1 MTVETKH
8 KLPAVKNYSSKA
20 HEKRRNKFG
29 SSAKERI
36 SAAALIETVRYC
48 EKHQDNPLAALALG
62 SLLFGRTSTQLL
74 SAEQRIELTGAG
86 VAKLHGTWNI
96 ARTPILANPDMSVI
110 PVEKPGYV
118 LIPEHIAAPILE
130 LKNQVVNSDDCKSD
144 FKSFLA
150 GIRPSTSERVTP
162 ETLSKVLNFQKHQF
176 NLSSFDVSFI
186 ADEEKHVLSQNSY
199 ACFKA
204 VNLFTRHS
212 DYMAQFV
219 DVSLIRKF
227 IENDVPADFRFG
239 SPRVLTRDSVAT
251 FFKCIKEELKGAML
265 NRVDYERIHH
275 WYSVYVINILQLAT
289 LHRPYNNIF
298 RTLSEFDL
306 VSKTAEIL
314 DKPEIHT
321 RILPLGER
329 ALSEIQEYVSYLE
342 ALQEQVRFDS
352 PLVAAELK
360 KSLDGKAN
368 LFREWNREELLEGF
382 SSLPAVF
389 QGDTKNGSNW
399 CRHFM
404 ISELID
410 RGVNREAVNMFSGHR
425 LRSEHA
431 HEQTKSATF
440 DDLRSVAEEL
450 DAIIADYVPMSVTG
464 MATYVRGVSL

>member
-8 KLPAVKNYSSKA
+8 KLPPVKNYSSKA
-20 HEKRRNKFG
+20 HERRRNKHG

-36 SAAALIETVRYC
+36 STATLNETVRHC
-48 EKHQDNPLAALALG
+48 EKHRDNPLAALALG
-62 SLLFGRTSTQLL
+62 SLLSGRTSTQLL

-86 VAKLHGTWNI
+86 VAKVHGTWNI
-96 ARTPILANPDMSVI
+96 ARTPILVNPGMSVV

-118 LIPEHIAAPILE
+118 LMPECIAAPILE
-130 LKNQVVNSDDCKSD
+130 LKQQGVNSDDCKSD
-144 FKSFLA
+144 LNSFLA
-150 GIRPSTSERVTP
+150 GIRPSTQERVTP
-162 ETLSKVLNFQKHQF
+162 DNLSRVLSFQKHHF
-176 NLSSFDVSFI
+176 NLTSFDVSFI
-186 ADEEKHVLSQNSY
+186 ADEEKHVFSQNSY
-199 ACFKA
+199 ACFEA
-204 VNLFTRHS
+204 ANLLTRHA

-219 DVSLIRKF
+219 DVTLIRKF
-227 IENDVPADFRFG
+227 IENDVSADFRFG
-239 SPRVLTRDSVAT
+239 SPRVLTRDSVTT
-251 FFKCIKEELKGAML
+251 FFNCIKEELKSAML

-306 VSKTAEIL
+306 VSKTVEIL

-321 RILPLGER
+321 RILPIGER
-329 ALSEIQEYVSYLE
+329 ALSEIQEYVNYLK

-352 PLVAAELK
+352 PHVAAELN

-382 SSLPAVF
+382 SSLPSVF
-389 QGDTKNGSNW
+389 QGDTNNGSNW

-410 RGVNREAVNMFSGHR
+410 RRVSREAVNMFSGHR
-425 LRSEHA
+425 TRSEHA
-431 HEQTKSATF
+431 HQPAKSATF
-440 DDLRSVAEEL
+440 DDLRDVAAEVNS
-450 DAIIADYVPMSVTG
+450 IISDCVPLSVTG
-464 MATYVRGVSL
+464 MADYVRGVPL